1 MSRSIASSL
10 ALLSVLVSLSV
21 LWPAAGHGQGKP
33 PTAASTPAAVAAAA
47 ETYTTKCASC
57 HGADRLGGT
66 GPALI
71 PEALARLKKD
81 AAIGTIARGRAATQM
96 PAFGA
101 ELPQETIAALADY
114 IYAPLGVAPVWG
126 EREIAA
132 TRVTVNAAP
141 KLDKPTFTADP
152 LNLFVVVETGD
163 HHATILDGD
172 TFTPMTRFAT
182 RFALHG
188 GPKFTPDGRFVFFMS
203 RDGWVTK
210 YDLWSLKTIAEV
222 RAGLNSRNIA
232 MSADGRHIAVANY
245 LPHSLVLLSA
255 EDLSVERVIEAR
267 DAKGATSRVSA
278 VYQAPPRNSFIVA
291 LKDVPE
297 VWEVATDPNAPP
309 VYEGM
314 VHSHEK
320 GMVEA
325 IPSSKGLFALRRIA
339 LEEPLDDFFFDQ
351 PYRHLIGSSRDGTS
365 AVVVNLH
372 VGRPIHRIA
381 IPGMPH
387 LGAGISFEHAGRK
400 VMAIPHLKEARI
412 SVVDLETWGV
422 VKQIETPGPGFFLRS
437 HAGSGT
443 IWADS
448 MMSPKKDTMSLIDK
462 ATLTIKQSLTPSPGK
477 TAAHTE
483 MDRTGKHALV
493 SVWEMDGALVV
504 YDTATLAEVKRIP
517 MSKPSGKYNVFN
529 KITFGEGTSH

>member
-1 MSRSIASSL
+1 MSPSIVSSRVVVLSAL
-10 ALLSVLVSLSV
+10 AAILLGAGSVRAEQ
-21 LWPAAGHGQGKP
+21 PAAAP
-33 PTAASTPAAVAAAA
+33 AAAA
-47 ETYTTKCASC
+47 SPAADVYAAKCASC

-71 PEALARLKKD
+71 PEALARLKKA
-81 AAIGTIARGRAATQM
+81 AAIDTITKGRTATQM
-96 PAFGA
+96 PAFGS
-101 ELPQETIAALADY
+101 ELSPDAIAALAEH
-114 IYAPLGVAPVWG
+114 IYKPLDTTPVWG
-126 EREIAA
+126 EREIMA
-132 TRVTVNAAP
+132 TRTTVNAAP
-141 KLDKPTFTADP
+141 KLDKPTFSADP

-172 TFTPMTRFAT
+172 TFTPLTRFQT
-182 RFALHG
+182 RYALHG

-222 RAGLNSRNIA
+222 RAGLNARNIA

-245 LPHSLVLLSA
+245 LPNSLVMLSA
-255 EDLSVERVIEAR
+255 EDLSVEKVIEAR
-267 DAKGATSRVSA
+267 DAKGTPSRVSA

-297 VWEVATDPNAPP
+297 IWEVSTDPNSPP

-325 IPSSKGLFALRRIA
+325 LPSSQGLFALRRIA
-339 LEEPLDDFFFDQ
+339 VDGPLDDFFFDQ
-351 PYRHLIGSSRDGTS
+351 PYRHLIGSSRDGNS

-372 VGRPIHRIA
+372 VGRPIARIDM
-381 IPGMPH
+381 PGMPH
-387 LGAGISFEHAGRK
+387 LGAGISFDHAGRK
-400 VMAIPHLKEARI
+400 VMAMPHLKEAKI
-412 SVVDLETWGV
+412 SVVDLENWKV
-422 VKQIETPGPGFFLRS
+422 IKQIDMPGPGFFLRS
-437 HAGSGT
+437 HAGSRL

-448 MMSPKKDTMSLIDK
+448 MMSARKDTMSLIDK
-462 ATLTIKQSLTPSPGK
+462 ETLTIAQSLTPAPGK

-483 MDRTGKHALV
+483 LDRSGRHALV
-493 SVWEMDGALVV
+493 SIWENDGALVV
-504 YDTATLAEVKRIP
+504 YDTTTLAEVKRLP
-517 MSKPSGKYNVFN
+517 MSKPSGKYNVYN
-529 KITFGEGTSH
+529 KITFSEGTSH